1 MINED
6 LLHDTPYAFIR
17 LFKKGKQGIAGLVK
31 NKSTGKKVAFKVS
44 QHIDYVCEH
53 EETVA
58 RRLNELN
65 IPIFCKLVESRLLKV
80 NPDAKAKHP
89 FIFCTRPILKTVLFF
104 EYIRGYSLSKVIKSV
119 HSIDTTVIMSSIKI
133 LILCLKA
140 AYSVSHFTHYDLHT
154 SNVIMKKCDPDKHI
168 LIDLGEGDTYSVP
181 THGYLP
187 VVIDFGFSYIDRVDD
202 GPMYQSLAH
211 TDVGFVSCAPDPFSD
226 VKLFLASVSS
236 HAVRYRRNKTT
247 QRLRKIVRGIF
258 KRMDVDLDCG
268 WDINDTPP
276 IANKVLENLD
286 EANRDSKGG
295 VISEL
300 FERYDHF
307 AMDIL
312 GSLVL
317 LPLDI
322 DSSESFEGMGKTYRI
337 FLKQFRKIENDILS
351 SFGRLQALK
360 VFTDCARSE
369 MANYYNPDTKQDA
382 VFNFKKKVLR
392 GVDAFTKHVTFKDLN
407 FEKMLCSMLVFSR
420 HLEAYLCYQLNRV
433 MNRKKSNYLQNLD
446 TDNTLEIFGVID
458 LKIQTDKHIT
468 EKTHWDCVK
477 SYGCALECGKRKMW
491 TPTPD
496 ILENLNAIHSLT
508 LGTHVSKLILNSEER
523 STEPIEK

>member
-1 MINED
+1 
-6 LLHDTPYAFIR
+6 
-17 LFKKGKQGIAGLVK
+17 
-31 NKSTGKKVAFKVS
+31 
-44 QHIDYVCEH
+44 
-53 EETVA
+53 
-58 RRLNELN
+58 
-65 IPIFCKLVESRLLKV
+65 
-80 NPDAKAKHP
+80 
-89 FIFCTRPILKTVLFF
+89 
-104 EYIRGYSLSKVIKSV
+104 
-119 HSIDTTVIMSSIKI
+119 
-133 LILCLKA
+133 
-140 AYSVSHFTHYDLHT
+140 
-154 SNVIMKKCDPDKHI
+154 
-168 LIDLGEGDTYSVP
+168 
-181 THGYLP
+181 
-187 VVIDFGFSYIDRVDD
+187 
-202 GPMYQSLAH
+202 
-211 TDVGFVSCAPDPFSD
+211 
-226 VKLFLASVSS
+226 
-236 HAVRYRRNKTT
+236 
-247 QRLRKIVRGIF
+247 
-258 KRMDVDLDCG
+258 
-268 WDINDTPP
+268 
-276 IANKVLENLD
+276 
-286 EANRDSKGG
+286 
-295 VISEL
+295 
-300 FERYDHF
+300 
-307 AMDIL
+307 MDIL

-496 ILENLNAIHSLT
+496 ILENLNSIHSLT